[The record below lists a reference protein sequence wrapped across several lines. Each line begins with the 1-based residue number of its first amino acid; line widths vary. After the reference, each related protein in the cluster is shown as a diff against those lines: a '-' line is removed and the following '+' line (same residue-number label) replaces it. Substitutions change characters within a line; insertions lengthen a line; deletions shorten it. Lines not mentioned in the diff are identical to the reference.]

1 LCRYLGVRFERL
13 TLTSGSTSVSMP
25 FHPRLTVVAGV
36 GRLERDSITTELLG
50 AMAGTKRRSRLE
62 LVDDR
67 GRRLVVERHESDPAL
82 DRVTDVA
89 TGANVSKEYRTA
101 DGRLDLLA
109 ANGLTLEDVQVR
121 ARITAAD
128 LNPGA
133 DAGLARLARHDQTVL
148 WSTAERV
155 LSTEA
160 TAKAEAV
167 NMAARDDDSS
177 LIDRIEAKH
186 ASCEAAESR
195 LAKIARLGFMV
206 GVPLAAAGAITYA
219 AGKPQ
224 VAVLAG
230 AFVSVVVVVLALLLA
245 HVAVLR
251 RAERKALAAV
261 DAESYIVFHLRRMDE
276 LLAGTLNR
284 QRLAE
289 VAHARTAALAEWKYL
304 AGDITVEWAM
314 QNKDRVIAAQRRIAT
329 LAADVTGGG
338 AEAAEMAQGVIARLA
353 DLRHACS
360 SGDSLPLLLDDPFT
374 GSGTAAKQWLLELV
388 GRSAGSPQCVLLT
401 EDAEVAAW
409 ARMEAIGGQLAV
421 IEATPVDITA
431 SDADTDVVADALE
444 TEVFTGI
451 DIA

>member
-1 LCRYLGVRFERL
+1 VRFERL
-13 TLTSGSTSVSMP
+13 TLTSGATSVSMP

-36 GRLERDSITTELLG
+36 GQLERDSITTELLG

-67 GRRLVVERHESDPAL
+67 GRRLVVERHDTDPAL
-82 DRVTDVA
+82 DRVCDAA
-89 TGANVSKEYRTA
+89 TGQDVTKELRTP

-109 ANGLTLEDVQVR
+109 VNGLTLEDVKLR
-121 ARITAAD
+121 ARITATD

-148 WSTAERV
+148 WATAERV
-155 LSTEA
+155 IATSA
-160 TAKAEAV
+160 TAKAEAE
-167 NMAARDDDSS
+167 NMAVRDDDVSV
-177 LIDRIEAKH
+177 IERIEARH
-186 ASCEAAESR
+186 ASCESAENR
-195 LAKIARLGFMV
+195 LAKVSRLGFRLAL
-206 GVPLAAAGAITYA
+206 PAAAAAAITFVT
-219 AGKPQ
+219 GKPQ
-224 VAVLAG
+224 IAMGLGAAVGVILG
-230 AFVSVVVVVLALLLA
+230 VLLLLLV
-245 HVAVLR
+245 HVAILR
-251 RAERKALAAV
+251 KTERRALAAV
-261 DAESYIVFHLRRMDE
+261 DADSYIVFHIRRMDE
-276 LLAGTLNR
+276 LLAGQMNR

-289 VAHARTAALAEWKYL
+289 VAHARTAALAEWKHL
-304 AGDITVEWAM
+304 AGDITVEWAVE
-314 QNKDRVIAAQRRIAT
+314 NKDRVLAAQRRNAT

-338 AEAAEMAQGVIARLA
+338 AEAAEMAQTVIARLA

-421 IEATPVDITA
+421 IEATPVDITPA
-431 SDADTDVVADALE
+431 AHPVDVALE
-444 TEVFTGI
+444 AEVLGSI
-451 DIA
+451 EIG